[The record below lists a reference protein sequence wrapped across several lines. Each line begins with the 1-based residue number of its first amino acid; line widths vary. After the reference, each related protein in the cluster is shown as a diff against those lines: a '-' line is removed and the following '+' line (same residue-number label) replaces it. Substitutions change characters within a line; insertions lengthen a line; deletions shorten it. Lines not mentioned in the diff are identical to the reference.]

1 MANVGKEERKTI
13 QERRKQKQRQQRLMV
28 IMIISGVAIIFFSL
42 AFLTAQWDSL
52 QPTGEIIVPEENP
65 RKMADFNAQGD
76 PDAPVTIVE
85 YSDFQCPYCKRH
97 AEETEPFIV
106 LNHVDTGEVYLVRKS
121 MGNFISDNI
130 RRGKTES
137 IDSAMAAYC
146 AGDQGKFWD
155 YKDILYANWLGE
167 DAGSYTEK
175 RLMAMAEALNLDMEA
190 FSSCFSDNKYRE
202 LAEQDRIEG
211 TQLGVTGTPAFI
223 INGKLVSGAQPYSVF
238 AQEIREA
245 LAAAGN

>member
-1 MANVGKEERKTI
+1 MTNVSKEDRKSI
-13 QERRKQKQRQQRLMV
+13 QERRKLKQRQQRLTI
-28 IMIISGVAIIFFSL
+28 IMIISGIAIIFFSL
-42 AFLTAQWDSL
+42 AFLTTQWDSL
-52 QPTGEIIVPEENP
+52 QPTGEIIVPEEKP
-65 RKMADFNAQGD
+65 REMADFNTQGD
-76 PDAPVTIVE
+76 PNAPVTIVE

-106 LNHVDTGEVYLVRKS
+106 LNHVNTGEVFLIRRS

-130 RRGKTES
+130 RQGKTES

-146 AGDQGKFWD
+146 AGDQGKFWE

-175 RLMAMAEALNLDMEA
+175 RLIAMAEALNLDMNA
-190 FSSCFSDNKYRE
+190 FESCFTENKYLE

-211 TQLGVTGTPAFI
+211 TQSGVNGTPAFI

-238 AQEIREA
+238 AQEIQEA